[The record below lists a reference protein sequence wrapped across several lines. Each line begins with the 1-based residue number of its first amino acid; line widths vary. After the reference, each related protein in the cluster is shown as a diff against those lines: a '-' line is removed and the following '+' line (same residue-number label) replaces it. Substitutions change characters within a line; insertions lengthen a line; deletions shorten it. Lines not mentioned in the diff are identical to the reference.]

1 SFSSRFQAPDAI
13 DLLRRNTPPT
23 RRVPALRSSFASSRL
38 DATGQPLRHLG
49 RAPARTPKFSN
60 YFEFLDLY
68 GSKLA
73 ARWSI
78 QPRQG
83 LRPSALWSRV
93 SSDRVD
99 LMGKYVRVPAIR
111 VSNISG
117 GKHSVS
123 LCHKGSSSSSID
135 ANTSMRHTQSK
146 PDEAPTVEPVN
157 GKMSM
162 DIHVQTEAVNTIK
175 RSAKIHDFCLG
186 IPFGRF
192 HFAGALLGYIFSRNP
207 TGMVSGGVIL
217 ALSFFSLK
225 VWRTGRSSLPFISDQ
240 AGLYSSAPMNFLRII
255 FLDNYSSLII
265 FLTAGSVAMIC
276 FYSYVLISGG
286 NPPPKKLAAAPNN

>member
-1 SFSSRFQAPDAI
+1 MSTVQ
-13 DLLRRNTPPT
+13 
-23 RRVPALRSSFASSRL
+23 
-38 DATGQPLRHLG
+38 
-49 RAPARTPKFSN
+49 
-60 YFEFLDLY
+60 LY

-99 LMGKYVRVPAIR
+99 LIGKYVRVPAIR

-162 DIHVQTEAVNTIK
+162 DIHVQTEAVITIK

-186 IPFGRF
+186 IPFGF
-192 HFAGALLGYIFSRNP
+192 FFLGGCLDIFFSRNP
-207 TGMVSGGVIL
+207 TGMVSGRVIL

-240 AGLYSSAPMNFLRII
+240 AGLYP
-255 FLDNYSSLII
+255 
-265 FLTAGSVAMIC
+265 C
-276 FYSYVLISGG
+276 FF
-286 NPPPKKLAAAPNN
+286 